1 MTFRNRKRLGIPLA
15 GALLALGTM
24 VIVSNAMATHPRPQ
38 SATPFRIPLVTY
50 MKQCTAATGDPAGL
64 THGGTLSFPSCQ
76 VGSPGTIG
84 GPASNNISVGSP
96 GSQAPAPAQGGGY
109 VLLCTSTGCGTPPTL
124 PAGGGDVQIESV
136 GTDVRCVPGGA
147 TSCSPAGSNG
157 AQTTT
162 DYIGQVRGT
171 SIIRITDHN
180 NGAPGYTTS
189 GTVSDL
195 PFTVDGACAANPGT
209 GSAGAPIGGTCSVHT
224 TSNTVVPGAGVPGK
238 LGIVQVGV
246 GDGTPGSGG
255 IVVTDGGPDGNV
267 ANTTDGPNKNFA
279 SQGILIP

>member
-1 MTFRNRKRLGIPLA
+1 MYGRDGR
-15 GALLALGTM
+15 
-24 VIVSNAMATHPRPQ
+24 S
-38 SATPFRIPLVTY
+38 
-50 MKQCTAATGDPAGL
+50 AGL

-84 GPASNNISVGSP
+84 GPASNNISLGSP
-96 GSQAPAPAQGGGY
+96 GSQAPAPAQGSGY

-147 TSCSPAGSNG
+147 TTCSPPGSNG

-162 DYIGQVRGT
+162 DYLGALRGT

-209 GSAGAPIGGTCSVHT
+209 GAAGAPIGATC
-224 TSNTVVPGAGVPGK
+224 TVPHDLQHGRAGRGRPRQAGHRPGRRGRRNAWLRRNHRHRRWARRQRGEHHGRPEQE
-238 LGIVQVGV
+238 LRE
-246 GDGTPGSGG
+246 SGNPHPLD
-255 IVVTDGGPDGNV
+255 VAKPVTLD
-267 ANTTDGPNKNFA
+267 
-279 SQGILIP
+279 

>member
-1 MTFRNRKRLGIPLA
+1 
-15 GALLALGTM
+15 M
-24 VIVSNAMATHPRPQ
+24 VTA
-38 SATPFRIPLVTY
+38 

-76 VGSPGTIG
+76 IGGAGTVG
-84 GPASNNISVGSP
+84 GPASNNISIGSP
-96 GSQAPAPAQGGGY
+96 GSQAPAPAQGSGY

-147 TSCSPAGSNG
+147 TTCSPPGSNG

-162 DYIGQVRGT
+162 DYLGALRGS

-189 GTVSDL
+189 ATVIDV
-195 PFTVDGACAANPGT
+195 PFTVDGACAANPGN
-209 GSAGAPIGGTCSVHT
+209 GVAGAPIGGTCSVHT
-224 TSNTVVPGAGVPGK
+224 TANTVVPGAGTPGK

-246 GDGTPGSGG
+246 GDGTPSSGG
-255 IVVTDGGPDGNV
+255 LIISDGGPDGNV
-267 ANTTDGPNKNFA
+267 TTTTDGPNKQFA
-279 SQGILIP
+279 TQGILIP